1 MQHSQHHRHRHV
13 GSAGVPQAV
22 AEAVETPAVV
32 ACAQSAFLIKVRY
45 VADFRESEPSFAALG
60 GRPADLELAEIA
72 RKVPQP
78 LVAQPLVVK
87 YQNRVTID
95 CIPESANCRGFYPS
109 AGSMPLTSPTKN
121 GWSW

>member
-1 MQHSQHHRHRHV
+1 M
-13 GSAGVPQAV
+13 PQAV
-22 AEAVETPAVV
+22 AQTVEVPPVF
-32 ACAQSAFLIKVRY
+32 ACAQPALLVEVRDITDLRQCQP
-45 VADFRESEPSFAALG
+45 ALAALG

-72 RKVPQP
+72 RKVPQL
-78 LVAQPLVVK
+78 LVAEPLVVK